1 MGYGITVQITLLPL
15 GGSFY
20 VGAVTLVTP
29 GQFASAP
36 NTTAPNYLTYSSGSG
51 YSFSINTTWNVLAV
65 TMTNPGAGYL
75 ATPSVTFT
83 GGGPSSPA
91 SATATLGAASLGN
104 PFVPMMCQQRLFLGG
119 QVQSPATFNMSQP
132 GAPFNFN
139 IAFPLAPDD
148 AISGTLTSSSLHTI
162 KAALPVSAGLVVFT
176 DKASWLL
183 NGGANGAPIS
193 ATQLAANPQGYA
205 GCGDVQPIATP
216 TDIIYVQAKNSIVR
230 DLAYNFYLGN
240 YIGSDVS
247 VLSSHLFYGYQIAPN
262 WMWAEEPFKLVWAVR
277 NDGQLLCFTFVKE
290 QELLAWTHHDT
301 QGLFTS
307 VGVINEST
315 IIGNADATYL
325 AVMRTVNSQTVTY
338 IERMVELAYPADYIS
353 SWQVDAGIGYSGTAA
368 TTFSGAQH
376 LGGLV
381 VTGLADGAI
390 INFTMPVSGTFVF
403 GPGGTM
409 GLTNIPNASTV
420 VVGLAF
426 TPQLQTLALD
436 TGEPTV
442 QGKRKKI
449 TAVTVRCK
457 QALGLSIGQSFSTLV
472 PMKDLVL
479 GNIGSATNAPVA
491 GLQTCDA
498 RTIIDPNWTVPG
510 QYCIQQSNP
519 YPATILG
526 VIPEI
531 TVGDSK

>member
-1 MGYGITVQITLLPL
+1 
-15 GGSFY
+15 
-20 VGAVTLVTP
+20 VTL
-29 GQFASAP
+29 S
-36 NTTAPNYLTYSSGSG
+36 
-51 YSFSINTTWNVLAV
+51 
-65 TMTNPGAGYL
+65 
-75 ATPSVTFT
+75 
-83 GGGPSSPA
+83 GGGTG
-91 SATATLGAASLGN
+91 ATATSVLGAASLGN
-104 PFVPMMCQQRLFLGG
+104 PLVPMMIQQRLFLGG
-119 QVQSPATFNMSQP
+119 QVKSPATFNMSQP
-132 GAPFNFN
+132 GAPYNFN
-139 IAFPLAPDD
+139 ISFPLTPDD
-148 AISGTLTSSSLHTI
+148 AISGTLTSSTLHTI
-162 KAALPVSAGLVVFT
+162 KAALPVSAGLVIFT

-193 ATQLAANPQGYA
+193 ATQLSANPQGYA
-205 GCGDVQPIATP
+205 GCGDVQPIATA

-240 YIGSDVS
+240 YIGADVS
-247 VLSSHLFYGYQIAPN
+247 VLSSHLFYGYTIQPN

-277 NDGQLLCFTFVKE
+277 NDGQLLCFTFSKE
-290 QELLAWTHHDT
+290 QELMAWTHHDT
-301 QGLFTS
+301 QGSFLS
-307 VGVINEST
+307 AGVINET
-315 IIGNADATYL
+315 TAIGNVDATYL
-325 AVMRTVNSQTVTY
+325 AVTRTVNSQTVTY
-338 IERMVELAYPADYIS
+338 IERMVELFYPADYVS
-353 SWQVDAGIGYSGTAA
+353 SWQVDAGIGYSGPAA

-376 LGGLV
+376 LGGLA

-390 INFTMPVSGTFVF
+390 VNFTMPVSGTFVF
-403 GPGGTM
+403 GPGGTT

-426 TPQLQTLALD
+426 TAQLQTLALD

-449 TAVTVRCK
+449 TAITVRCR

-519 YPATILG
+519 YPASILG

-531 TVGDSK
+531 TVGDSSR